1 MNGKFNFNKFLF
13 YYFLLLVCEC
23 KLQKFTMTG
32 SSNF

>member
-13 YYFLLLVCEC
+13 YYFLLFVCEC